1 MKVLSQAETPWLG
14 SSNAHDIAQTEMLI
28 MRVVGWRL
36 GCLTAAS
43 FLDQLLADAL
53 TGALFHL
60 RSQPADYLST
70 ARQLAAKLLAYTMPG
85 LAYLLCLPSVPQ
97 DHALCLHMTSLACG
111 SICVIAAADS
121 KIVPHSPI
129 PVSAYCCV
137 YYMVSHAEVCIMAL
151 IALL

>member
-1 MKVLSQAETPWLG
+1 MKGLSQAETPWLG

-60 RSQPADYLST
+60 QSQPADYLST

-85 LAYLLCLPSVPQ
+85 LAYLLCLRASRPC
-97 DHALCLHMTSLACG
+97 A
-111 SICVIAAADS
+111 
-121 KIVPHSPI
+121 
-129 PVSAYCCV
+129 VSAHDKSSLWEYLCH
-137 YYMVSHAEVCIMAL
+137 SSRRF
-151 IALL
+151 